1 MTRPARVAGLS
12 AVAVAVLAGIVIVLA
27 HPFGTRTGNSSG
39 LPAIPTPVTTV
50 DPRTAPRLP
59 ARGAYFGAFVQ
70 PAFFSQPS
78 KIDAVDSLQRQIGRR
93 LDVVH
98 TYVTWHA
105 PFPTSSD
112 LAFMRQGSVLL
123 VSWAGTDTRV
133 IASGADDSWIRQRA
147 RAVKA
152 TGKPIFLEWRWEMN
166 RRNLQG
172 QVHSPADYIA
182 AWNHIRSIFAQE
194 HVGNV
199 AWVWC
204 PSASAFADGTAQAYY
219 PGNNEVDWVCADAYP
234 RFGQNQSF
242 AELVQP
248 FLGWAAHHAKPV
260 MIGEFGVPGNYTP
273 QQRAQWLR
281 SAAET
286 VQGDPQVKA
295 IVYFDADP
303 TGPQSQLSY
312 SYTLDEGSAALQAF
326 RAVADERYFNPRDLP
341 VTGK

>member
-1 MTRPARVAGLS
+1 MTRQARAAGLS
-12 AVAVAVLAGIVIVLA
+12 AVAVAVVLGIVIVLA
-27 HPFGTRTGNSSG
+27 NPFGTRTGNSPG
-39 LPAIPTPVTTV
+39 PHAPTPATTV
-50 DPRTAPRLP
+50 NPRTAPTPP
-59 ARGAYFGAFVQ
+59 AQGAYFGAFAQ
-70 PAFFSQPS
+70 PAFYSQPS
-78 KIDAVDSLQRQIGRR
+78 KIAAVDSLQRQIGRR
-93 LDVVH
+93 LDIVH
-98 TYVTWHA
+98 TYLTWHA
-105 PFPTSSD
+105 PFPIGSD
-112 LAFMRQGSVLL
+112 LAFMRQGSILL
-123 VSWAGTDTRV
+123 VSWAGTDTRA

-147 RAVKA
+147 RAFKA

-166 RRNLQG
+166 RRNLIS

-182 AWNHIRSIFAQE
+182 AWDHIRSIFARE

-204 PSASAFADGTAQAYY
+204 PSASAFAGGVAQAYY

-234 RFGQNQSF
+234 GFGQKQSF
-242 AELVQP
+242 AELLQP

-281 SAAET
+281 SAAQT

-303 TGPQSQLSY
+303 TGPQPQLSY
-312 SYTLDEGSAALQAF
+312 SYALDEGSAALQAF

-341 VTGK
+341 VTG